1 MYTKM
6 KRKKKLTHSLIKS
19 FAFALAGIGTAYL
32 RERNFRI
39 HLACG
44 LIAVYAG
51 FLFNLNRTQWIALT
65 LTIGLVLFSE
75 LVNTAL
81 EHLVDSFCKEE
92 NENARI
98 IKDIAASAVLVSS
111 VAALVVG
118 ALIFWQPDRFGEVWQ
133 KITDAPF
140 ISILIL
146 CASLLVVCLP
156 KQSGKSAE

>member
-1 MYTKM
+1 MPAMYMKM
-6 KRKKKLTHSLIKS
+6 RRKKKQTHSLAKS

-44 LIAVYAG
+44 MLAVYAG
-51 FLFNLNRTQWIALT
+51 FLFTLTRTQWMALT

-81 EHLVDSFCKEE
+81 EYLADSFCNEE
-92 NENARI
+92 NESVRI

-111 VAALVVG
+111 VAAFVVG
-118 ALIFWQPDRFGEVWQ
+118 ALIFWQPGRFLEVWQ
-133 KITDAPF
+133 RTTAAPLLTA
-140 ISILIL
+140 LIV
-146 CASLLVVCLP
+146 CASFLIIFLP
-156 KQSGKSAE
+156 NQGGE